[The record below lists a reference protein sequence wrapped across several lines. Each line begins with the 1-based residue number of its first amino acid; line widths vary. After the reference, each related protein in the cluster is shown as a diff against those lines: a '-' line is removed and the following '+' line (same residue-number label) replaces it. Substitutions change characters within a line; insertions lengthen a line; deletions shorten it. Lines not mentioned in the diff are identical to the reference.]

1 MTYRLFIVSLALMFI
16 GGGLYYLFQEKHV
29 AYSLIANKKEK
40 SDLLDEQ
47 IRRVV
52 ESDPASIVEE
62 GVSTTTPVESDAV
75 AGEILAGNYSS
86 ETGIEVIIQ
95 RNKKAILIAPANP
108 ISKGKWEII
117 SNNILSITITS
128 NGIEKK
134 HLFSIEDPA
143 REIVEIIPGETVIYT
158 RK

>member
-29 AYSLIANKKEK
+29 AYALIANKEEK

-47 IRRVV
+47 IRRTV
-52 ESDPASIVEE
+52 EFEKSIDAISSTSSSVQSD
-62 GVSTTTPVESDAV
+62 

-86 ETGIEVIIQ
+86 ETGIEVIIK

-108 ISKGKWEII
+108 VSKGKWEII
-117 SNNILSITITS
+117 SNNILSITVTT
-128 NGIEKK
+128 NGVAKR
-134 HLFSIEDPA
+134 HLFSIEDPE